1 MGGQGEAAVQ
11 RHEEGGGGLEGENEA
26 QAVLGVVLQ
35 VQLQGVLQEAPV
47 APSQLPQQRQCLCGR
62 KLLKPEAAAVQ
73 ARVLFSFCIVLY
85 ATPLKR
91 QGASEDI
98 LHVKAAGRLQARVYC
113 QNLLQQLSSTAL

>member
-1 MGGQGEAAVQ
+1 LGGQGEAAVQ

-62 KLLKPEAAAVQ
+62 KLLKPQAAAVQ
-73 ARVLFSFCIVLY
+73 AKVCFFFFLFYYMLFLSRGKV
-85 ATPLKR
+85 
-91 QGASEDI
+91 
-98 LHVKAAGRLQARVYC
+98 RLQTVC
-113 QNLLQQLSSTAL
+113 M